1 LAISQIG
8 LDTHLFKLD
17 QDHMAIKQLLTL
29 GTGLETI
36 AKILI
41 DVGKD
46 PCEIDDKN

>member
-1 LAISQIG
+1 MTIE
-8 LDTHLFKLD
+8 
-17 QDHMAIKQLLTL
+17 QLLAL
-29 GTGLETI
+29 GTGLEII